1 MSILRGGSGEVQ
13 VRVADTGIGIS
24 SESIGKIFEPFH
36 TTKPRG
42 KGSGLGLAVSKNI
55 ALEHHARIEVTSQ
68 VGEGTEFTIRFP
80 EDSSESDA
88 RSPEAAL

>member
-1 MSILRGGSGEVQ
+1 VSIVRGGSGEVQ

-55 ALEHHARIEVTSQ
+55 ALEHQARIEVASQ

-80 EDSSESDA
+80 EDSGE
-88 RSPEAAL
+88 